1 MVFRTTFN
9 NISAISWQSVLL
21 VEETGVPGE
30 NHRPV
35 LSHRQIVQTVPDTS
49 KSYVRCLL
57 HDATQVQSQ
66 IKMVI
71 CKGDTIMH
79 DVVGNIDRSYK
90 SNKLYIN
97 FSYLL
102 YKT

>member
-21 VEETGVPGE
+21 LEETGVPGE

-71 CKGDTIMH
+71 CKGNTIMH
-79 DVVGNIDRSYK
+79 DAVGNIDRSYK
-90 SNKLYIN
+90 SNKIYIN